1 MGLEKFFLQ
10 SDNVG
15 RDSLLWNMT
24 GSMIMAFQSVV
35 MLMILTR
42 VLGLNEAGIFTIA
55 YANANL
61 FLTIGKY
68 GMRNF
73 QVSDVSEQFS
83 FREYCISR
91 IFTTFVM
98 IFVSLIYVVHI
109 GNKNGYSME
118 KCLVII
124 WMCLFKVVDSL
135 EDVFHGLYQQKG
147 RLDMAGKAMTF
158 RLGITLLFF
167 ALGIFFF
174 KNLLSALIIAT
185 VITIF
190 LLFLFNKWIYRSFGE
205 TVKGGVLA
213 SHVIK
218 LLKLCFPLFLGSFLS
233 FYIGNA
239 PKYAIDSVLNDELQA
254 CYGFISMPV
263 FVVGLLNNFIFNPMI
278 YKLSVIWSEG
288 KKKEF
293 IKVILIQIMIVLGI
307 TFVCIMGAYV
317 CGIPILS
324 ILYNTDLSPYKSE
337 LLILLLGGGF
347 LALSGLLVITI
358 TIIRFQNSLTFGYVI
373 VSLLA
378 YILSEVV
385 VEQYL
390 IKGAAS
396 LYLVLMIMLCS
407 VFFVFLI
414 YGLKRKG
421 NIDEK
426 EV

>member
-1 MGLEKFFLQ
+1 MKLEKFLIQ
-10 SDNVG
+10 SNNIG
-15 RDSLLWNMT
+15 KDSLVWNMV
-24 GSMIMAFQSVV
+24 GSMIMAFQSVI

-61 FLTIGKY
+61 FVTIGKY

-73 QVSDVSEQFS
+73 QVSDVSEQFL
-83 FREYCISR
+83 FQEYLISR
-91 IFTTFVM
+91 LFTTFIM
-98 IFVSLIYVVHI
+98 ILVSVIYVVCI
-109 GNKNGYSME
+109 GNENEYSME
-118 KCLVII
+118 KCFVII

-135 EDVFHGLYQQKG
+135 EDVYHGLYQQKG
-147 RLDMAGKAMTF
+147 RLDVAGKTMAF
-158 RLGITLLFF
+158 RLGITLIVF
-167 ALGIFFF
+167 AIGIIFL
-174 KNLLSALIIAT
+174 KNLLLAVIGAT

-190 LLFLFNKWIYRSFGE
+190 LLILFNKWAYRLFKE
-205 TVKGGVLA
+205 TVKGKI
-213 SHVIK
+213 SFTHVRD

-239 PKYAIDSVLNDELQA
+239 PKYAIDSVLNDESQA
-254 CYGFISMPV
+254 CYGFISMPI

-278 YKLSVIWSEG
+278 YKLSVMWNEG

-293 IKVILIQIMIVLGI
+293 IKKILIQILIVLGI
-307 TFVCIMGAYV
+307 TCTCIMGAYI

-324 ILYNTDLSPYKSE
+324 ILYNTDLSSYKIE

-358 TIIRFQNSLTFGYVI
+358 TIIRFQNSLTIGYVI

-378 YILSEVV
+378 YILSEIV

-390 IKGAAS
+390 IKGAAC
-396 LYLVLMIMLCS
+396 LYLVLMITLCF
-407 VFFVFLI
+407 VFGLFLI
-414 YGLKRKG
+414 YGLKRERKF
-421 NIDEK
+421 
-426 EV
+426 

>member
-1 MGLEKFFLQ
+1 MKLEKFLIQ
-10 SDNVG
+10 SNNIG
-15 RDSLLWNMT
+15 KDSLVWNMV
-24 GSMIMAFQSVV
+24 GSMIMAFQSVI

-61 FLTIGKY
+61 FVTIGKY

-73 QVSDVSEQFS
+73 QVSDVSEQFL
-83 FREYCISR
+83 FQEYLISR
-91 IFTTFVM
+91 LFTTFIM
-98 IFVSLIYVVHI
+98 ILVSVIYVVCI
-109 GNKNGYSME
+109 GNENEYSME
-118 KCLVII
+118 KCFVII

-135 EDVFHGLYQQKG
+135 EDVYHGLYQQKG
-147 RLDMAGKAMTF
+147 RLDVAGKTMAF
-158 RLGITLLFF
+158 RLGITLCFF
-167 ALGIFFF
+167 AIGIIFLE
-174 KNLLSALIIAT
+174 NLLLALIGAT

-190 LLFLFNKWIYRSFGE
+190 LLILFNKWAYRLFKE
-205 TVKGGVLA
+205 TVKGKISVT
-213 SHVIK
+213 HVRD

-239 PKYAIDSVLNDELQA
+239 PKYAIDSVLNDESQA
-254 CYGFISMPV
+254 CYGFISMPI

-278 YKLSVIWSEG
+278 YKLSVMWNEG

-293 IKVILIQIMIVLGI
+293 IKKILIQILIVLGI
-307 TFVCIMGAYV
+307 TCTCIMGAYI

-324 ILYNTDLSPYKSE
+324 ILYNTDLSPYKIE

-378 YILSEVV
+378 YILSEIA

-390 IKGAAS
+390 IKGAAC
-396 LYLVLMIMLCS
+396 LYLVLMVTLC
-407 VFFVFLI
+407 FIFGLFLI
-414 YGLKRKG
+414 YGLKRERKF
-421 NIDEK
+421 
-426 EV
+426 

>member
-1 MGLEKFFLQ
+1 MKLEKFLVQ
-10 SDNVG
+10 SDNIE
-15 RDSLLWNMT
+15 RDSLVWNMA

-35 MLMILTR
+35 MLMVLTR

-61 FLTIGKY
+61 FVTIGKY

-73 QVSDVSEQFS
+73 QVSDVSAQFS
-83 FREYCISR
+83 FQEYCISR
-91 IFTTFVM
+91 IFTTLVM
-98 IFVSLIYVVHI
+98 ILVSVIYVVYI
-109 GNKNGYSME
+109 GNKNGYSIE
-118 KCLVII
+118 KCFIII

-147 RLDMAGKAMTF
+147 RLDMAGKTMAF
-158 RLGITLLFF
+158 RLGITLFFF
-167 ALGIFFF
+167 AISIIFF
-174 KNLLSALIIAT
+174 KNLLLALIVAT

-190 LLFLFNKWIYRSFGE
+190 LLILFNKNTYKLFRE
-205 TVKGGVLA
+205 KVKGKVIVP
-213 SHVIK
+213 HVMK

-254 CYGFISMPV
+254 CYGFISMPI

-278 YKLSVIWSEG
+278 YKLSVMWNEG

-293 IKVILIQIMIVLGI
+293 IKNILIQIIIVLGI
-307 TFVCIMGAYV
+307 TCVCIMGAYL

-358 TIIRFQNSLTFGYVI
+358 TIIRFQNSITFGYVI

-378 YILSEVV
+378 YILSESVV
-385 VEQYL
+385 KQYL

-396 LYLVLMIMLCS
+396 LYLILMVTLCL
-407 VFFVFLI
+407 VFFVFFI
-414 YGLKRKG
+414 YGLKKKG

-426 EV
+426 EI